1 MGAYRS
7 LQQLER
13 EQLALNE
20 LQGAQLCNLTY
31 NLNRDQKK
39 GKILTLQDWQFF
51 HTEQRKEED
60 KLPAVVAHICLALRH
75 EEKLPSLLLGIWKEV
90 IAQAS
95 QGVEMPEIRCLVS
108 ADQNCIAVA
117 PVWESKNLRTF
128 LAVKTKKQGEL
139 VELFD
144 IDRPML
150 SYKFKLPL
158 DIQAIHYEA
167 GVLLLSGN
175 DKGGLATST

>member
-60 KLPAVVAHICLALRH
+60 KLPAVVARPPHA
-75 EEKLPSLLLGIWKEV
+75 GI
-90 IAQAS
+90 
-95 QGVEMPEIRCLVS
+95 G
-108 ADQNCIAVA
+108 
-117 PVWESKNLRTF
+117 
-128 LAVKTKKQGEL
+128 
-139 VELFD
+139 
-144 IDRPML
+144 
-150 SYKFKLPL
+150 
-158 DIQAIHYEA
+158 
-167 GVLLLSGN
+167 
-175 DKGGLATST
+175 ATA